1 MLDLQ
6 KIRAI
11 TIDLDDTLW
20 PIAPTITQAEQ
31 LLQDWLT
38 QHAPAAAQLA
48 NRSGVRQRIRQDV
61 QQRWPERLHD
71 LSFLRLQSLR
81 QLLHEAG
88 EAQNHAEPAF
98 EVFFAARQN
107 VRLYEDTVSAL
118 AFLSARLPVLALS
131 NGNAD
136 IHRIGLGQYFV
147 GSVTA
152 RHVGVAKPDR
162 AIFEHAAQVLG
173 QPLDAVL
180 HVGDDVHLDVCAA
193 LNVGMQAVWVNRG
206 DFAWHGGARTAY
218 LEVRD
223 LLHLC
228 ALWPQ
233 DQESCFMNN
242 PSESTQGLHLPGQ
255 P

>member
-20 PIAPTITQAEQ
+20 PIAPTIAQAEQ
-31 LLQDWLT
+31 VLHNWLA
-38 QHAPAAAQLA
+38 QRAPAAAALA
-48 NRSGVRQRIRQDV
+48 QQPGVRQRIRLTV
-61 QQRWPERLHD
+61 QQQWPERLHD

-81 QLLHEAG
+81 QLLQEAG
-88 EAQNHAEPAF
+88 EAQHHAEPAF
-98 EVFFAARQN
+98 EVFFAARQQ
-107 VRLYEDTVSAL
+107 VRFYDDTVSAL

-136 IHRIGLGQYFV
+136 VHRMGLGQYFV
-147 GSVTA
+147 GSVAA

-162 AIFEHAAQVLG
+162 AIFEHAAQVLQ

-180 HVGDDVHLDVCAA
+180 HVGDDAHLDVCAA
-193 LNVGMQAVWVNRG
+193 LEVGMQAVWVNRG
-206 DFAWHGGARTAY
+206 HLAWHAGDRRAH

-223 LLHLC
+223 LLQLC
-228 ALWPQ
+228 AQWQQ
-233 DQESCFMNN
+233 DQESV
-242 PSESTQGLHLPGQ
+242 S
-255 P
+255 

>member
-20 PIAPTITQAEQ
+20 PIAPTIAQAEQ
-31 LLQDWLT
+31 VLQNWLA
-38 QHAPAAAQLA
+38 QHAPAAAALA
-48 NRSGVRQRIRQDV
+48 QQSGVRQRIRRAV
-61 QQRWPERLHD
+61 EQQWPERSHD

-81 QLLHEAG
+81 QLLQEAG
-88 EAQNHAEPAF
+88 EALEHAEPAF
-98 EVFFAARQN
+98 EVFFDARHQ
-107 VRLYEDTVSAL
+107 VRLYEDTLTAL
-118 AFLSARLPVLALS
+118 TFLSARLPLLALS

-136 IHRIGLGQYFV
+136 VHRMGLGQYFA
-147 GSVTA
+147 GSVAA

-193 LNVGMQAVWVNRG
+193 LDVGMQTVWVNRG
-206 DFAWHGGARTAY
+206 DLAWHAGDRRAH

-223 LLHLC
+223 LLQLC
-228 ALWPQ
+228 AQWPQ
-233 DQESCFMNN
+233 DKETVS
-242 PSESTQGLHLPGQ
+242 
-255 P
+255 